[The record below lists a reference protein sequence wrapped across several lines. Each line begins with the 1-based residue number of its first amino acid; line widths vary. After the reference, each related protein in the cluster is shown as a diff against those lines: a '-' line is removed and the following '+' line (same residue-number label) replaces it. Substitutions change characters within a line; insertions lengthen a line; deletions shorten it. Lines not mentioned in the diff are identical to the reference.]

1 MKIGEKIRQ
10 LREQKN
16 YSMDDLGK
24 LIGTRR
30 QTIMKYEKGIV
41 ENIPRKTIEKL
52 ARVLGVTPCELMCFE
67 DYYDENQLAMEVKVI
82 EAVQG
87 AFGKDA
93 VLILQYF
100 MELNDD
106 GKQQALKNV
115 SDLTEI
121 PKYQV
126 QFKVE

>member
-1 MKIGEKIRQ
+1 MKMGEKIRK
-10 LREQKN
+10 LREQKSM
-16 YSMDDLGK
+16 SMDELGK
-24 LIGTRR
+24 LIGTQR

-67 DYYDENQLAMEVKVI
+67 EYDENQISMEVKVI
-82 EAVQG
+82 ESVQG
-87 AFGKDA
+87 VFGKDA
-93 VLILQYF
+93 VQMLEYF
-100 MELNDD
+100 MELNDA
-106 GKQQALKNV
+106 GKLQALKTV

-126 QFKVE
+126 RFNAE

>member
-1 MKIGEKIRQ
+1 MRTGEKIRQ
-10 LREQKN
+10 LREQKSM
-16 YSMDDLGK
+16 SMDDLGK
-24 LIGTRR
+24 LIGTQR

-67 DYYDENQLAMEVKVI
+67 DIYDENRIAMEVKTI

-87 AFGKDA
+87 VFGKDA

-100 MELNDD
+100 MELNDA
-106 GKQQALKNV
+106 GKQ
-115 SDLTEI
+115 
-121 PKYQV
+121 
-126 QFKVE
+126 

>member
-1 MKIGEKIRQ
+1 MKMGEKIRH

-16 YSMDDLGK
+16 MSMDELGK
-24 LIGTRR
+24 MIGTQR

-67 DYYDENQLAMEVKVI
+67 DYYDEDQIAMEVKVI
-82 EAVQG
+82 ESVQG
-87 AFGKDA
+87 VFGKDT
-93 VLILQYF
+93 VQMLQYF
-100 MELNDD
+100 MELNEA
-106 GKQQALKNV
+106 GKQQALNTI

-121 PKYQV
+121 PKY
-126 QFKVE
+126 KVGSR